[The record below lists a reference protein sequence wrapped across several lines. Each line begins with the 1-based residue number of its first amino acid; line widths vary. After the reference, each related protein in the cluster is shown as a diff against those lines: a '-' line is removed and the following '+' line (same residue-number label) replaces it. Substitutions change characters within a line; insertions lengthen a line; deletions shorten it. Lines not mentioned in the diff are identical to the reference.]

1 MDGPNI
7 NWKLLSMIKEDQ
19 SDRNPQ
25 APKVLEIGSCSLH
38 VIHGAFGTAE
48 SATDWNLRKFLKN
61 CHSIFKK
68 SPARRC
74 DHLTAND
81 LHSSHV
87 GKDTS
92 YLFPLKFCGHRWL
105 ENSEAISRI
114 LDVFPYL
121 QKYFAWLSG
130 EKKMSKK
137 DERFSQIQSYLS
149 GPISTAILQFCL
161 SVMQVLEPFLVL
173 FQAERP
179 LVFFMYE
186 KLKELIL
193 PLVNRFVRTEVIQEH
208 TLTKLIKLD
217 FNENSHLLPSS
228 SVEVGFAANGVLK
241 KLGTL
246 QCTKERQFKKSATIF
261 LSNLLSKLS
270 ERSPVK
276 YSLTLY
282 LSSLSPTQICS
293 ISDELLNKRFKKLLE
308 TFFDSLLI
316 SAKVADRAKVQYIK
330 FIGNKKVMEKMKQ
343 FDIIK
348 DRADEFYM
356 NVFSDVPHFP
366 ELEEV
371 VKLCVILS
379 HGNARVES
387 GFSINELIM
396 DVNMK
401 EQSLVAQRIVYEG
414 VMTEG
419 GPIKADINSVMMKS
433 VKQASRRYRL
443 ALEENKQKQTEGEKK
458 REERKRITKEINE
471 ATAAKK
477 KALQSIIYT
486 ISTYDDKIEQLKK
499 KL

>member
-1 MDGPNI
+1 
-7 NWKLLSMIKEDQ
+7 
-19 SDRNPQ
+19 
-25 APKVLEIGSCSLH
+25 
-38 VIHGAFGTAE
+38 
-48 SATDWNLRKFLKN
+48 
-61 CHSIFKK
+61 
-68 SPARRC
+68 
-74 DHLTAND
+74 
-81 LHSSHV
+81 
-87 GKDTS
+87 
-92 YLFPLKFCGHRWL
+92 
-105 ENSEAISRI
+105 
-114 LDVFPYL
+114 
-121 QKYFAWLSG
+121 
-130 EKKMSKK
+130 
-137 DERFSQIQSYLS
+137 
-149 GPISTAILQFCL
+149 
-161 SVMQVLEPFLVL
+161 MQELEPFLVL

-186 KLKELIL
+186 KRKELIL

-228 SVEVGFAANGVLK
+228 SVEVGFATNGVLK

-246 QCTKERQFKKSATIF
+246 QGTKERQFKKCATIF

-308 TFFDSLLI
+308 TLFDSLLI
-316 SAKVADRAKVQYIK
+316 SAKVADRAKVQYVK
-330 FIGNKKVMEKMKQ
+330 FTGNKKVMEKMNQ

-356 NVFSDVPHFP
+356 NLFSGVPHFP

-387 GFSINELIM
+387 DFSINKLIM

-401 EQSLVAQRIVYEG
+401 EQSLVAQSIIYG
-414 VMTEG
+414 CVMTEV

-443 ALEENKQKQTEGEKK
+443 ALAENKQKQTEGEKK

-471 ATAAKK
+471 TTAAKK
-477 KALQSIIYT
+477 KALQSINYT